1 MLDNIT
7 LKNFLILMKCGT
19 KVDDKFYPQIFL
31 GKFFDIF

>member
-7 LKNFLILMKCGT
+7 LKNFLILMKCVT

-31 GKFFDIF
+31 GKIF